1 MLIGFL
7 RPAFDSQTSDP
18 RSLQVRHTR
27 IRMNGCAPAVSR
39 PPRCCLLR
47 RHRHPCSTR
56 CIPPCTKSR
65 PPGTTAFK
73 FSQLMRGICSGQ
85 CSPNCPPP
93 RRHASRK
100 VVAGH
105 GASVIRIPTNGA
117 TTASA
122 SASATA
128 LLLPVH
134 NNPCRCDPASP
145 SGGRAEGI
153 APSTGEGSRSQ
164 KVRVHLQIAGAAP
177 HTSDPA
183 DLPVST
189 PHHEP
194 LWPLL
199 TPPRRDP
206 PTACAHLRCTPT
218 DQLQIT

>member
-1 MLIGFL
+1 MLS
-7 RPAFDSQTSDP
+7 PPTAP
-18 RSLQVRHTR
+18 PSLLDALHSALHEVQAAR
-27 IRMNGCAPAVSR
+27 
-39 PPRCCLLR
+39 
-47 RHRHPCSTR
+47 
-56 CIPPCTKSR
+56 
-65 PPGTTAFK
+65 GTAALK
-73 FSQLMRGICSGQ
+73 FSQLIRGICSGQ

-105 GASVIRIPTNGA
+105 RASVIRTPPSGA
-117 TTASA
+117 TTA

-128 LLLPVH
+128 LLLPV
-134 NNPCRCDPASP
+134 PTITRAVATPRFLQAGAQKGSRPAP
-145 SGGRAEGI
+145 ER
-153 APSTGEGSRSQ
+153 GSRSR
-164 KVRVHLQIAGAAP
+164 KVRVHLQIADAAP